1 VDPAVI
7 GWARVRR
14 RPLDVDMFVAQ
25 VVGHSMEPGIPDG
38 AWGLFRSFPTDRQPS
53 PTALDV
59 RRVVVKLLSRADSE
73 TGTYTLKRWKV
84 TNVAASGEVVEVT
97 LRPDNRALQ
106 PHVFTPIDGKIR
118 LVAEYLETVG

>member
-1 VDPAVI
+1 VDPAVV

-14 RPLDVDMFVAQ
+14 RPLDVDMFIAR

-38 AWGLFRSFPTDRQPS
+38 AWGLFRSFPTEQPS
-53 PTALDV
+53 ATALDE
-59 RRVVVKLLSRADSE
+59 RRVVVQLPSKFDPE
-73 TGTYTLKRWKV
+73 TGAYTLKRWKV
-84 TNVAASGEVVEVT
+84 TKAAATGEVVEVA

-106 PHVFTPIDGKIR
+106 PHVFAPADGKMR